1 MKQTAFRAGLVLLL
15 VVLFLSPW
23 TLFAASEPDG
33 PIPLRQQIKQILD
46 REGYIGRY
54 RNGQDLQ
61 RGISAYLWDYRHWL
75 KNSNFHNSRTMEVL
89 ACLMIKRGYP
99 GFETYAENQSFMK
112 ACQQLVK

>member
-15 VVLFLSPW
+15 GILLLFPRA
-23 TLFAASEPDG
+23 LFAASDPG
-33 PIPLRQQIKQILD
+33 SSIPLRQQIKQILD

-54 RNGQDLQ
+54 RNGQELQ

-75 KNSNFHNSRTMEVL
+75 KSSNFHNSKKLEVL

-99 GFETYAENQSFMK
+99 GFETYAESQSFMK
-112 ACQQLVK
+112 TCQQLVK